1 MALLTAAC
9 VITALENSFGGQ
21 SYALLAAMIIM
32 ISGCFITLYR
42 RTLSAYRFLESHE
55 LS

>member
-9 VITALENSFGGQ
+9 LITAVENSVAGQ
-21 SYALLAAMIIM
+21 SYALLAALIIM
-32 ISGCFITLYR
+32 IAGCLITLYR
-42 RTLSAYRFLESHE
+42 RTLSAYRFLESHD

>member
-9 VITALENSFGGQ
+9 LITALENHFWQ
-21 SYALLAAMIIM
+21 NSYALLIAMIVLIL
-32 ISGCFITLYR
+32 GCFITLYR
-42 RTLSAYRFLESHE
+42 RTLSVYQFLENHD